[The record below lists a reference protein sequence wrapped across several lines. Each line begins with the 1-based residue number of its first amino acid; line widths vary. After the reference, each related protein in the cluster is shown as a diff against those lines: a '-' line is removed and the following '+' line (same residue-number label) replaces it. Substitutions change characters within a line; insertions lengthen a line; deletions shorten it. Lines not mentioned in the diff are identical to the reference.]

1 MTVAADAPIV
11 ISTVGAEWRNLT
23 PPWSREHGGRRSLDS
38 EYHQSGFHLPPY
50 RHVPSLE
57 MTVASGTPLV
67 ISTVAGQPPIGKPL
81 IVQARGPTSADLETL
96 CRVSTEW
103 RNLTPPWSREH
114 GGRRSLDSEYHR
126 SGFHLPPIPARS
138 FARDDG
144 GGGRLSRHFDSGS
157 GVETSYASNSRN
169 DALHPS
175 RHFDESAAEWRNLL
189 PPMRQVTCHHFEG
202 KGSIS

>member
-1 MTVAADAPIV
+1 MRQE
-11 ISTVGAEWRNLT
+11 ISRLRVSSKRFPST
-23 PPWSREHGGRRSLDS
+23 
-38 EYHQSGFHLPPY
+38 PPY

-57 MTVASGTPLV
+57 MTVAADASLVISMVGAEWRHPTLQIAETTPCTPLV

-81 IVQARGPTSADLETL
+81 IVQARGQLRLTWRLYAESPQSGKISLLHGQESITAGDLSAQSIIEA
-96 CRVSTEW
+96 VFI
-103 RNLTPPWSREH
+103 
-114 GGRRSLDSEYHR
+114 Y
-126 SGFHLPPIPARS
+126 PPIPARS
-138 FARDDG
+138 SARDDG

-189 PPMRQVTCHHFEG
+189 PPMRQVTCRHFEG